1 MHINKNA
8 LAGVLFLAI
17 VMLVVIGGTLLFG
30 QEKEPAIS
38 AQAIQKD
45 LEKGEDLPLPA
56 YDIPDMDATQAQ
68 YEKPFEALDFS
79 GLSPGTLTKEEVTAS
94 VEELL
99 TGLLRLD
106 AQAVERVSPRST
118 GGEHN
123 PFRVMLNAALS
134 DAEIKAAFLNMS
146 RFSGF
151 EILEVVAGSSNAYT
165 VTISATTPY
174 MATLASALCADE
186 HILYVQELTKL
197 KASGAAQAIAAMDL
211 STVPLHTDVVTLTIF
226 VEEDVPILY
235 YPTSLAYGSRIPQYA
250 FLWGAIEFQGTNNKD
265 LLVRNSDGGA
275 TEVSE
280 QEFAKDG
287 KCDAFVR
294 YLNTALGS
302 IEKADMEIMS
312 DLSLLG
318 NSLGTQWVPEIL
330 YPQYQALFKKSATFE
345 ADTIARL
352 KSFAFTAKYCIN
364 TEPQSG
370 EQLYTTAITYSVTDQ
385 LTGRRVYHT
394 KYFILIPGSST
405 LSESEAA
412 QINRKLSEILEDAL
426 GGGMPTAKRRL
437 QLMDI
442 SGGN

>member
-1 MHINKNA
+1 MTAMTQSFYTYLKHTKRYYAPFFSPKSMVLVVVLVVGMGVLAAAANMVVTH
-8 LAGVLFLAI
+8 AGVAQWLATDVLNETILKGNFDYMLTADAPEESDNRFHLQMPMMLEGFLPASNY
-17 VMLVVIGGTLLFG
+17 VSGGT
-30 QEKEPAIS
+30 A
-38 AQAIQKD
+38 D
-45 LEKGEDLPLPA
+45 
-56 YDIPDMDATQAQ
+56 PDRP
-68 YEKPFEALDFS
+68 KL
-79 GLSPGTLTKEEVTAS
+79 
-94 VEELL
+94 
-99 TGLLRLD
+99 
-106 AQAVERVSPRST
+106 RVSPRST
-118 GGEHN
+118 GGEYN

-134 DAEIKAAFLNMS
+134 DAE
-146 RFSGF
+146 
-151 EILEVVAGSSNAYT
+151 
-165 VTISATTPY
+165 
-174 MATLASALCADE
+174 
-186 HILYVQELTKL
+186 L

-302 IEKADMEIMS
+302 IKKADMEIMS
-312 DLSLLG
+312 ALSLLG
-318 NSLGTQWVPEIL
+318 NSLGTQWTPKIL
-330 YPQYQALFKKSATFE
+330 YPQYQAMFKKSATFE

-426 GGGMPTAKRRL
+426 GGGMPTVKRRL